1 MFQNPRIKNR
11 GIGGDTSVGV
21 LKRLDQIISD
31 QPLQIFLMM
40 GINDLWNGVPVERV
54 ADNYR
59 QVLAQV
65 KSKAP
70 ATNVLIQSVLPMN
83 GAWSSTPER
92 IPIVNRQVFD
102 LNKKLRELGT
112 EFFFSYVD
120 LFSLFVKDD
129 QLDPQYTTDGLHING
144 KGYIVWKAAIER
156 FVAKNPFG
164 DFKP

>member
-1 MFQNPRIKNR
+1 
-11 GIGGDTSVGV
+11 
-21 LKRLDQIISD
+21 
-31 QPLQIFLMM
+31 
-40 GINDLWNGVPVERV
+40 
-54 ADNYR
+54 
-59 QVLAQV
+59 
-65 KSKAP
+65 
-70 ATNVLIQSVLPMN
+70 MN
-83 GAWSSTPER
+83 GAWSATPER